1 MLSPILHSTKI
12 YIIFLQFRA
21 LFGAVLHD
29 GGKDAAE
36 QESNEQGLFPIHIA
50 AQKLLPDAVS
60 YLLNWGIDV
69 NLRSDSADRTALHY
83 AVRFWQHDEDKRKR
97 QRTLVQI
104 LKAFKARHDMEDTRK
119 HVPLFN
125 AILTEDID
133 LVKLL
138 IDFADIDHADNEGD
152 THLHI
157 AAELSL
163 DEIACLL
170 IEHGADPELT
180 NDANQTPSHIAAQ
193 KSDTCL
199 IAMSKA
205 SIAHSDG
212 QEIVN
217 TFSQED
223 DSRNTPLDYAAV
235 QSHKNTFHYMWKNIH
250 QHSRPDLVSY
260 KPVLD
265 RLFDEDPKKIRF
277 TTLQDTLKLYSKPE

>member
-1 MLSPILHSTKI
+1 M
-12 YIIFLQFRA
+12 QFRA

-29 GGKDAAE
+29 GGKDEAE
-36 QESNEQGLFPIHIA
+36 MMNDQGLFPIHIA

-60 YLLNWGIDV
+60 YLLSYGADV
-69 NLRSDSADRTALHY
+69 DQKSESRDRTALHY
-83 AVRFWQHDEDKRKR
+83 AVRFWQHDEGKRK
-97 QRTLVQI
+97 QQMVLVQV
-104 LKAFKARHDMEDTRK
+104 LKAFKADHSLPDAVG

-138 IDFADIDHADNEGD
+138 IDYAPINHEDDDGD

-170 IEHGADPELT
+170 IANGADPELR
-180 NDANQTPSHIAAQ
+180 NSKDQTPSHIAAQ

-199 IAMSKA
+199 IAMSEA
-205 SIAHSDG
+205 CIVEEL
-212 QEIVN
+212 EIVD

-223 DSRNTPLDYAAV
+223 DSKHTPLDYAAIH
-235 QSHKNTFHYMWKNIH
+235 SHQETFHYMWEHIQGHPK
-250 QHSRPDLVSY
+250 PDIASY

-265 RLFDEDPKKIRF
+265 RLFHEDAKKIRF
-277 TTLQDTLKLYSKPE
+277 AILQQTLERFSKPE

>member
-1 MLSPILHSTKI
+1 MTF
-12 YIIFLQFRA
+12 FLQFRA

-29 GGKDAAE
+29 GGKDE
-36 QESNEQGLFPIHIA
+36 GEKMNEQGLFPIHIA

-60 YLLNWGIDV
+60 YLLSWGVDV
-69 NLRSDSADRTALHY
+69 NLRSNSADRTALHY
-83 AVRFWQHDEDKRKR
+83 ALRFSQHDDEQKQ

-104 LKAFKARHDMEDTRK
+104 LQAFKACHNMEDTRG

-125 AILTEDID
+125 AILTQDID

-138 IDFADIDHADNEGD
+138 IDYTKIDHADVDGD

-170 IEHGADPELT
+170 IENGADT
-180 NDANQTPSHIAAQ
+180 GWCNDAGQTPSHIAAQ
-193 KSDTCL
+193 KSETCL
-199 IAMSKA
+199 IEMSKVA
-205 SIAHSDG
+205 NSNEVD
-212 QEIVN
+212 IVD

-223 DSRNTPLDYAAV
+223 TSGNTPLDYAAMH
-235 QSHKNTFHYMWKNIH
+235 SHKKTFQYMWKQI
-250 QHSRPDLVSY
+250 QETPRPHIVSY

-265 RLFDEDPKKIRF
+265 RLFHEDPKKTRF
-277 TTLQDTLKLYSKPE
+277 TTVQETLKQFSKPE